1 MMQNAECD
9 DALALGS
16 WLGTDADAGKYGA
29 HDGESASCIC
39 MGQVRIT
46 VRSIVKLV
54 GDTALVGCGVL
65 NFAKLAG
72 DLDVEHGPSPP
83 PHLPGVLVNGG

>member
-29 HDGESASCIC
+29 HDGESATFNC
-39 MGQVRIT
+39 Q
-46 VRSIVKLV
+46 
-54 GDTALVGCGVL
+54 
-65 NFAKLAG
+65 
-72 DLDVEHGPSPP
+72 
-83 PHLPGVLVNGG
+83 LPYSQIASLLGNTIL

>member
-29 HDGESASCIC
+29 HDGESATFNCQLPYSQNCKFA
-39 MGQVRIT
+39 GQYYTIAYAVY
-46 VRSIVKLV
+46 VW
-54 GDTALVGCGVL
+54 
-65 NFAKLAG
+65 AKY
-72 DLDVEHGPSPP
+72 E
-83 PHLPGVLVNGG
+83 